1 MFFNHIEEMCAITLL
16 DQVITAMMIF
26 RPTVLLQVYNNK
38 INKMF
43 NNLNF
48 RQISVSCLV
57 SIGSDPLI
65 ILVSYKA
72 ATNCSL
78 N

>member
-1 MFFNHIEEMCAITLL
+1 MFLNHIEERCAITLL

-26 RPTVLLQVYNNK
+26 RPTESLQVYNNK
-38 INKMF
+38 INKIF
-43 NNLNF
+43 NNLHF
-48 RQISVSCLV
+48 RQIIVSCFV

-65 ILVSYKA
+65 ILVSYKV
-72 ATNCSL
+72 ATNCSF